1 MTVEQF
7 QALMTHM
14 NSSMQTMMTAIL
26 QQAAARSNGR
36 GDLFDEFDD
45 DRVPENQED
54 RGHRRE
60 SPEGRDLVGRHMKC
74 DNFTGTLESWE
85 EWSHVFRSGV
95 RAQNIKIVEHIKE
108 TEKSTIEI
116 TELNMNPMQLRYS
129 AQLYDV
135 LGQFC
140 RGEALSIVRS
150 TPDQMGFSAWQ
161 RFYKRYNPK
170 NMATAVRMMQE
181 VIAPGR
187 IKELRDIET
196 ATNFWEQR
204 VRKLE
209 EQFKEAL
216 SPTMQNEPAGS
227 TFDFSAKSQLLMI
240 PF

>member
-1 MTVEQF
+1 
-7 QALMTHM
+7 
-14 NSSMQTMMTAIL
+14 
-26 QQAAARSNGR
+26 
-36 GDLFDEFDD
+36 
-45 DRVPENQED
+45 
-54 RGHRRE
+54 
-60 SPEGRDLVGRHMKC
+60 MKC

-85 EWSHVFRSGV
+85 EWSHVFRSSV

-196 ATNFWEQR
+196 ATNFWDKGSGNWR
-204 VRKLE
+204 SSSRKPCRPKWRSRLPRRCCRRS
-209 EQFKEAL
+209 FRRL
-216 SPTMQNEPAGS
+216 STRRPATTTLTS
-227 TFDFSAKSQLLMI
+227 KSETRSK
-240 PF
+240 PS